1 MYRNKRVPD
10 LEDLLKQVE
19 LDELADRAA
28 NTPSVED
35 LEAGDGDR
43 DGQGDESEDE
53 VGAGMGDSL
62 MDELLA
68 EEAAREA
75 AEDAQD

>member
-1 MYRNKRVPD
+1 VWYWYRNKRVPD

-19 LDELADRAA
+19 MDELMDRAA
-28 NTPSVED
+28 NSESDAGGD
-35 LEAGDGDR
+35 LEEGEDQ
-43 DGQGDESEDE
+43 QGEKEE
-53 VGAGMGDSL
+53 GHEGMDDSL

-75 AEDAQD
+75 AEDEEY